1 MAQSFAVSGAHPT
14 MSGLHLGA
22 THAHSH
28 AATLSA
34 GPRAEGVLQRWPA
47 GPKFAVMLGLVV
59 GTAVM
64 PVAWIWWHA
73 SVATLLLAAAVVGRV
88 PVRRLLWRLACF
100 APFVAGAAVAAAW
113 HGGAGPGWR
122 AVALR
127 GGLCLTTVIIFGA
140 VTPFA
145 ALPGVLRRAGVPT
158 LLVTTLAL
166 MHRYLFVLSDEAQR
180 MQRART
186 SRTLVRPR
194 RFAWTMPAEVV
205 GRLFVRASE
214 RAERI
219 YLAMCARGWR

>member
-1 MAQSFAVSGAHPT
+1 MSGIHFGASPAHP
-14 MSGLHLGA
+14 
-22 THAHSH
+22 H
-28 AATLSA
+28 AAAAGA
-34 GPRAEGVLQRWPA
+34 GPRLEGLLQRLPA
-47 GPKFAVMLGLVV
+47 GPKFVALLVLVV
-59 GTAVM
+59 GTAVL

-73 SVATLLLAAAVVGRV
+73 VVAALLVTAIVVGQV
-88 PVRRLLWRLACF
+88 PVRPLLWRLLCF
-100 APFVAGAAVAAAW
+100 APFVGGAAVAAAW
-113 HGGAGPGWR
+113 HGSTGPGWR

-127 GGLCLTTVIIFGA
+127 GGLCLSAVVVFGA

-145 ALPGVLRRAGVPT
+145 SLPGLLKRVGVPT

-180 MQRART
+180 MQRARA

-194 RFAWTMPAEVV
+194 RLAWGLPAEIV

>member
-1 MAQSFAVSGAHPT
+1 MSGIHFGASPAHP
-14 MSGLHLGA
+14 HA
-22 THAHSH
+22 TA
-28 AATLSA
+28 A
-34 GPRAEGVLQRWPA
+34 GPRADGLLQRLPA
-47 GPKFAVMLGLVV
+47 GPKFAALLVLV
-59 GTAVM
+59 IGTAVL
-64 PVAWIWWHA
+64 PVTWIWWHGA
-73 SVATLLLAAAVVGRV
+73 VAALLVVAIAVGRV
-88 PVRRLLWRLACF
+88 PVRPLLWRLVCF

-113 HGGAGPGWR
+113 HGSAGPGWR

-127 GGLCLTTVIIFGA
+127 GGLCLSTVVVFGA

-145 ALPGVLRRAGVPT
+145 ALPGLMKRAGVPA

-180 MQRART
+180 MQRARA
-186 SRTLVRPR
+186 SRTLVRPG
-194 RFAWTMPAEVV
+194 RFAWMLPAEVV

>member
-1 MAQSFAVSGAHPT
+1 
-14 MSGLHLGA
+14 MSGIHVGDSP
-22 THAHSH
+22 AHTH
-28 AATLSA
+28 AATLRA
-34 GPRAEGVLQRWPA
+34 GPRRAGPLQRLPA
-47 GPKFAVMLGLVV
+47 GPKFAAMLVLVA
-59 GTAVM
+59 GTAVV
-64 PVAWIWWHA
+64 PVTWIWWHTVVA
-73 SVATLLLAAAVVGRV
+73 ILLVVAIALGRVSVAK
-88 PVRRLLWRLACF
+88 LLWRLVGF

-113 HGGAGPGWR
+113 HGGAGPGWQ

-127 GGLCLTTVIIFGA
+127 GGLCLSTVIVFGA

-145 ALPGVLRRAGVPT
+145 ALPGVLQRAGVPT

-180 MQRART
+180 MQRARA
-186 SRTLVRPR
+186 SRTLVRTR
-194 RFAWTMPAEVV
+194 RWAWAMPADVV

>member
-1 MAQSFAVSGAHPT
+1 
-14 MSGLHLGA
+14 MSGIHLGA
-22 THAHSH
+22 SHSH
-28 AATLSA
+28 RHAAKLRTA
-34 GPRAEGVLQRWPA
+34 PRAEGPLQRWPA
-47 GPKFAVMLGLVV
+47 GPKFAVMLVLVAA
-59 GTAVM
+59 TAVL
-64 PVAWIWWHA
+64 PVTWIWWHA
-73 SVATLLLAAAVVGRV
+73 AVAGLLLAAIVVGRV

-127 GGLCLTTVIIFGA
+127 GGLCLSTVIVCGA

-145 ALPGVLRRAGVPT
+145 ALPGVLRRARVPA

-180 MQRART
+180 MQRARA
-186 SRTLVRPR
+186 SRTLVRPPR
-194 RFAWTMPAEVV
+194 LAWALPADVV